1 MSINWE
7 KILTNSGI
15 QMMGLDIGCSG
26 GRPREWERLGSALK
40 YVGIDPL
47 TSEVQRL
54 RGLKEKNSTYVDAFL
69 DIPNAKGHADAETSD
84 LFVRTSAY
92 SFSEE
97 KFNSQKEIY
106 NAGKKVLIT
115 ENRIFVRDLLVDNNI
130 GCLDLL
136 KIDIDGDDFLCMKE
150 FGRLGQLKDLLSLQ
164 IESQFHGENTELGN
178 TLWNIGKEANKN
190 ELHLFDLSINRY
202 SRRELPSKF
211 LYSFPAQTSH
221 GQAMWGD
228 SLFMKDAEKT
238 NVSKIDL
245 VKLIAIYE
253 IYGFYDCAYE
263 LLQKK
268 GNDLKELIPLRL
280 IDSSLLESHAN
291 REEKIDQKFKFDKYL
306 IKKFLWKFG

>member
-15 QMMGLDIGCSG
+15 QIKGLDIGCSS
-26 GRPREWERLGSALK
+26 GRPHEWERLGSALK

-69 DIPNAKGHADAETSD
+69 DFPNAKGHADAETSD
-84 LFVRTSAY
+84 LFVRTSAF

-97 KFNSQKEIY
+97 KFDSQKEIY

-115 ENRIFVRDLLVDNNI
+115 DKRILVRDLFADNNI
-130 GCLDLL
+130 ECLDLL

-150 FGRLGQLKDLLSLQ
+150 FGRLGQLRDLISLQ

-178 TLWNIGKEANKN
+178 TLWNIAKEANKN
-190 ELHLFDLSINRY
+190 DLHLFDLSINRY
-202 SRRELPSKF
+202 SRKELPSKF

-228 SLFMKDAEKT
+228 SLFMKDAKR
-238 NVSKIDL
+238 SKLSENQL
-245 VKLIAIYE
+245 VRLIAIYE
-253 IYGFYDCAYE
+253 IYGFYDCAHE
-263 LLQKK
+263 LIQEEGHKVKK
-268 GNDLKELIPLRL
+268 LIPLQL
-280 IDSSLLESHAN
+280 IDDSLLESHSK
-291 REEKIDQKFKFDKYL
+291 REKGKEKQIIFDKFF
-306 IKKFLWKFG
+306 IKRLLQRLR